1 MLKMTINKNC
11 FSWRLQ
17 EVKGRFR
24 ARDECVCENAVLF
37 TLEAC
42 CLVSSNRPKPSKRVL
57 VRWAHAGCGGRIH
70 PIEVASPTQSTL
82 KAAAVPDT
90 SLCSSAG
97 ALLQASSSQHQSTR
111 FSVTDILSPLE
122 DPLTSQW
129 RTLKPQMIMNSFDGS
144 SLNPFSAYRTPPSS
158 TMHSQQAPTMSNPY
172 LGHCPGSAGAGA
184 PFASHQYQPSTD
196 FSSYAAA
203 AAAANQT
210 ASWYNATHDSR
221 FGVPRLMAT
230 TTGGPAPPSM
240 TMLGACGMLD
250 PAKAAAAGIQFPMPQ
265 RRKRRVLFTQ
275 AQVYELERRF
285 KQQKYLSAPERE
297 HLAQLINLTP
307 TQVKIW
313 FQNHRYKC
321 KRQAKEKLMQEPDA
335 AASADGQ
342 QKISVIDSDRESYA
356 DSPTPSR
363 DSSAGPS
370 AVGSPTPVT
379 VGADMSSRSPRKIAV
394 SVLVKDDKPSEEAP
408 NISPVVASIDYNKA
422 SGMSGMPCTQG
433 SSWAQP
439 PTHPFPCPAPSSF
452 NSFASSHLAAPTN
465 LGYTTMPGS
474 SPYYALHA
482 RGWQGT
488 ASRRVRQSEGRA
500 DSPSPLCEAL
510 AGSHTRSHSNPSIL
524 HLRLANAKGDV
535 WHGRLLSFGCEGQH
549 QSRNK
554 KKIKIKNEKNAPP
567 ERSGEYFS
575 GNRHSRTYKNT
586 SPNWHPVRSEWIG
599 WSEKSTYFVLALDKS
614 RSRAF
619 VFAFNVSV
627 NERLLEKKA
636 DKQPV
641 VERFLRTYRSCR
653 QLLTISESGR
663 LCIDSS
669 VHLTAYLAKL
679 ASIADASLN
688 VIGLNGH

>member
-1 MLKMTINKNC
+1 MNC
-11 FSWRLQ
+11 KLLNSGTNCRRLNS
-17 EVKGRFR
+17 EKALVFLRS
-24 ARDECVCENAVLF
+24 
-37 TLEAC
+37 
-42 CLVSSNRPKPSKRVL
+42 VSSVRRVNDVQHSRQQSLCVIICSLTGPANVDHLGLVNKRTAWQYRIEATGPWFSICRRYAAHPLMSILSTPVGHCGVLCSRSGRRSNSVDCALAPEADQLDFPLWRIAFLGACKESRGVFERVMSVFVKTQSYSRLRLVALFLLIDQNRRKESLYDGLMLGRV
-57 VRWAHAGCGGRIH
+57 R

-158 TMHSQQAPTMSNPY
+158 TMHSQQAPAMSNPY

-335 AASADGQ
+335 AANADGQ

-394 SVLVKDDKPSEEAP
+394 SVLVKDDKPSEEVQ
-408 NISPVVASIDYNKA
+408 NISPIVASIDYNKA

-482 RGWQGT
+482 RGW
-488 ASRRVRQSEGRA
+488 
-500 DSPSPLCEAL
+500 
-510 AGSHTRSHSNPSIL
+510 
-524 HLRLANAKGDV
+524 
-535 WHGRLLSFGCEGQH
+535 
-549 QSRNK
+549 
-554 KKIKIKNEKNAPP
+554 
-567 ERSGEYFS
+567 
-575 GNRHSRTYKNT
+575 
-586 SPNWHPVRSEWIG
+586 
-599 WSEKSTYFVLALDKS
+599 
-614 RSRAF
+614 
-619 VFAFNVSV
+619 
-627 NERLLEKKA
+627 
-636 DKQPV
+636 
-641 VERFLRTYRSCR
+641 
-653 QLLTISESGR
+653 
-663 LCIDSS
+663 
-669 VHLTAYLAKL
+669 
-679 ASIADASLN
+679 
-688 VIGLNGH
+688 

>member
-1 MLKMTINKNC
+1 L
-11 FSWRLQ
+11 
-17 EVKGRFR
+17 
-24 ARDECVCENAVLF
+24 
-37 TLEAC
+37 
-42 CLVSSNRPKPSKRVL
+42 SSVYCKQNL
-57 VRWAHAGCGGRIH
+57 GLIQMMFIG
-70 PIEVASPTQSTL
+70 TL

-158 TMHSQQAPTMSNPY
+158 TMHSQQAPAMSSPY

-335 AASADGQ
+335 AANADGQ

-394 SVLVKDDKPSEEAP
+394 SVLVKDDKPSEEVQ
-408 NISPVVASIDYNKA
+408 NISPIVASIDYNKA

-482 RGWQGT
+482 RGW
-488 ASRRVRQSEGRA
+488 
-500 DSPSPLCEAL
+500 
-510 AGSHTRSHSNPSIL
+510 
-524 HLRLANAKGDV
+524 
-535 WHGRLLSFGCEGQH
+535 
-549 QSRNK
+549 
-554 KKIKIKNEKNAPP
+554 
-567 ERSGEYFS
+567 
-575 GNRHSRTYKNT
+575 
-586 SPNWHPVRSEWIG
+586 
-599 WSEKSTYFVLALDKS
+599 
-614 RSRAF
+614 
-619 VFAFNVSV
+619 
-627 NERLLEKKA
+627 
-636 DKQPV
+636 
-641 VERFLRTYRSCR
+641 
-653 QLLTISESGR
+653 
-663 LCIDSS
+663 
-669 VHLTAYLAKL
+669 
-679 ASIADASLN
+679 
-688 VIGLNGH
+688 